1 MKNWNELL
9 FHQIDE
15 LYDAERQLLE
25 ALHKMALGAGSPRL
39 QRALGSHLAETEIH
53 VERLE
58 QAAQLLKLKLG
69 RTVCEGMRG
78 LIEEAGPRLEE
89 DGVPEIRDA
98 ALIGVA
104 QKVEHY
110 EMVAYESAIELA
122 QQLGF
127 GVAAM
132 LLKKT
137 LAEEVAVSRK
147 LVELA
152 GGEERPTGF
161 RNGGRVNGLR
171 RTRGWEGSPDHTGS

>member
-9 FHQIDE
+9 FYQIDE

-25 ALHKMALGAGSPRL
+25 ALHEMATAAGDPRL
-39 QRALGSHLAETEIH
+39 KQALGSHLAETEIH

-58 QAAQLLKLKLG
+58 QAAQLLRLKLG
-69 RTVCEGMRG
+69 RTVCEGMRD
-78 LIEEAGPRLEE
+78 LIEEAAPRLAEE
-89 DGVPEIRDA
+89 DGDPDIRDA

-127 GVAAM
+127 GVAAT
-132 LLKKT
+132 LLRKT

-152 GGEERPTGF
+152 GAEERPRGF
-161 RNGGRVNGLR
+161 RNGGRVNGR
-171 RTRGWEGSPDHTGS
+171 RRPRGDDR